1 MIFTEMLN
9 QPQHDNISMNEAK
22 TDISTTIDWEA
33 IRAKFPVL
41 HQEVNGKPLVY
52 LDNGASSQMPSDV
65 IERLNTYHSKE
76 HANVH
81 RGIHSLSQS
90 ATDEYEATREKV
102 RALINAETLEE
113 IIFTTGT
120 TDSINLVAQS
130 YGRTFLKEGDEII
143 VSQMEHHANIVP
155 WQMVAE
161 QTGAVLRVI
170 PMDENG
176 ELIMDKFYELLSDRT
191 KLVAVIH
198 VSNAL
203 GTINPVEEII
213 EAAHRTGA
221 VVLIDGAQSVPH
233 SKVDMKAL
241 DADFYTFSAH
251 KMCGPTGFGILY
263 GKKELLEKMPP
274 YRGGGDMIDKVS
286 FEKTTYNDL
295 PHKFEAGT
303 PPIAAG
309 IGLGVAIDFLNEI
322 GMDNIAAREAE
333 LVEIATS
340 KLKEIDGVKL
350 IGTAGKKASVISFL
364 IDGIHPTD
372 AGTIMD
378 KEGIAVRTGHHC
390 AQPVMDYFSI
400 PGTLR
405 ASISFYNNED
415 DINRLVE
422 AVKYTQEFF
431 A

>member
-1 MIFTEMLN
+1 MDQTI
-9 QPQHDNISMNEAK
+9 K
-22 TDISTTIDWEA
+22 DISTTINWEV
-33 IRAKFPVL
+33 IRSQFPVL
-41 HQEVNGKPLVY
+41 KQEINGKPLVY
-52 LDNGASSQMPSDV
+52 LDNGASSQMPQLV
-65 IERLNTYHSKE
+65 IDRLNTYHSKE

-81 RGIHSLSQS
+81 RGIHFLSQS

-102 RALINAETLEE
+102 RALINAESLEE
-113 IIFTTGT
+113 VIFTTGT
-120 TDSINLVAQS
+120 TDSINLVAS
-130 YGRTFLKEGDEII
+130 SFGRSFLKEGDEII
-143 VSQMEHHANIVP
+143 LSQMEHHANIVP
-155 WQMVAE
+155 WQMVTE

-170 PMDENG
+170 PMNEKG
-176 ELIMDKFYELLSDRT
+176 ELIMDRFHELLTERT
-191 KLVAVIH
+191 KIVAVIH

-203 GTINPVEEII
+203 GTINPVEKII
-213 EAAHRTGA
+213 KAAHQKGA
-221 VVLIDGAQSVPH
+221 VVLIDGAQAVPH
-233 SKVDMKAL
+233 SKVDVQAL

-263 GKKELLEKMPP
+263 GKKELLDKMPP
-274 YRGGGDMIDKVS
+274 YRGGGDMIDKVT

-309 IGLGVAIDFLNEI
+309 IGLGTAIDYLNEI
-322 GMDNIAAREAE
+322 GMENIATRETE
-333 LVEIATS
+333 LLEYATA
-340 KLKEIDGVKL
+340 KLSDINGLKI
-350 IGTAGKKASVISFL
+350 IGNAAKKASVISFL
-364 IDGIHPTD
+364 LDGIHPTD

-390 AQPVMDYFSI
+390 AQPVMEFFAI

-415 DINRLVE
+415 DINRLIE
-422 AVKYTQEFF
+422 AIKYTQEFF